1 MKSLKKYWFFPAI
14 PALFALW
21 LVLNELSIY
30 ARMGYLFYSFSTST
44 FNWITFIFFAAA
56 LAALAL
62 NAANAKKPAY
72 VLFGV
77 TAFAA
82 VAAIIIS
89 VLNMINFSVLNML
102 NFGDRDV
109 MQVIS
114 SLIEFG
120 APAVL
125 IGISVFSKV
134 LKRRALALG
143 FIVCFGAMV
152 LAKFIDYLIYGFPFF
167 WAILYALEDLILDA
181 LPLLMLA
188 VAAIAPFERI
198 RIADLPDEPAFRNLA
213 RTKAQP
219 NPNLPATKTKLIAIL
234 LAIFTGGFGVDRF
247 YLGYTGLGV
256 VKLLTAGGFGIWSLI
271 DLIRICTGSLRPAD
285 GSPWQ
290 EDAPKTPV
298 QSSEPSAIESLERLA
313 KLYERGLLTEEE
325 FAKKKAEM
333 LAKM

>member
-21 LVLNELSIY
+21 LVLNELVLNELFIY
-30 ARMGYLFYSFSTST
+30 ARMGYLIYSVSTST

-72 VLFGV
+72 VLFGI

-82 VAAIIIS
+82 VAAMIIS
-89 VLNMINFSVLNML
+89 VLNMIYY
-102 NFGDRDV
+102 GERDV
-109 MQVIS
+109 VRVIS
-114 SLIEFG
+114 SLIEFA
-120 APAVL
+120 APTAL

-152 LAKFIDYLIYGFPFF
+152 LAKFIAYLILGAPFF
-167 WAILYALEDLILDA
+167 WAILYALERLILDA

-198 RIADLPDEPAFRNLA
+198 RIADLPDEPAFRKLA

-219 NPNLPATKTKLIAIL
+219 NPNLPATKTKLTAIL

-290 EDAPKTPV
+290 EDAPKAPV

-313 KLYERGLLTEEE
+313 NLYERGLLTEEE

>member
-30 ARMGYLFYSFSTST
+30 ARMGYFLYSFSTST
-44 FNWITFIFFAAA
+44 FNWITFIFFAVA
-56 LAALAL
+56 LATLAL

-82 VAAIIIS
+82 VAAMIIS
-89 VLNMINFSVLNML
+89 VLNMINF
-102 NFGDRDV
+102 GERDV
-109 MQVIS
+109 VRVIS
-114 SLIEFG
+114 SLIEFA
-120 APAVL
+120 APAAL

-143 FIVCFGAMV
+143 FIVCFGATL
-152 LAKFIDYLIYGFPFF
+152 LAKFIAYLILGAPFF
-167 WAILYALEDLILDA
+167 WAILYALERLILDA

-198 RIADLPDEPAFRNLA
+198 RIADLPDEPAFRKLA

-219 NPNLPATKTKLIAIL
+219 NPNLPATKTKLTAIL

-290 EDAPKTPV
+290 EDAPKAPV

-313 KLYERGLLTEEE
+313 KLYEQGLLTEEE

>member
-82 VAAIIIS
+82 AAAMIIS
-89 VLNMINFSVLNML
+89 VLNMIYY
-102 NFGDRDV
+102 GDRDV
-109 MQVIS
+109 VRVIP
-114 SLIEFG
+114 SLIEFV
-120 APAVL
+120 APAAL

-143 FIVCFGAMV
+143 FIVCFGATL
-152 LAKFIDYLIYGFPFF
+152 LAKFIAYLILGAPFF
-167 WAILYALEDLILDA
+167 WAILYALERLILDA

-198 RIADLPDEPAFRNLA
+198 RIADLPDEPAFRKLA

-219 NPNLPATKTKLIAIL
+219 NPNLPATKNKLTAIL

-256 VKLLTAGGFGIWSLI
+256 VKLLTAGGFGIWALI
-271 DLIRICTGSLRPAD
+271 DLILICTGSLRPAD

-290 EDAPKTPV
+290 EDAPKAPV

-313 KLYERGLLTEEE
+313 KLYEQGLLTDEE

>member
-21 LVLNELSIY
+21 LVLNELVLNELFIY
-30 ARMGYLFYSFSTST
+30 ARMGYLIYSVSTST

-62 NAANAKKPAY
+62 NTANAKKPAY

-89 VLNMINFSVLNML
+89 VRIMINF
-102 NFGDRDV
+102 GERDV
-109 MQVIS
+109 VRVIP
-114 SLIEFG
+114 SLIEFT
-120 APAVL
+120 APTAL

-152 LAKFIDYLIYGFPFF
+152 LAKFIAYLIYGFPFF

-198 RIADLPDEPAFRNLA
+198 RIADLPDEPAFRKLA

-219 NPNLPATKTKLIAIL
+219 NPNLPATKTKLTAIL

-256 VKLLTAGGFGIWSLI
+256 VKLLTAGGFGIWLLI

-290 EDAPKTPV
+290 EDAPKAPV
-298 QSSEPSAIESLERLA
+298 PSSEPSAIESLERLA
-313 KLYERGLLTEEE
+313 NLYERGLLAEEE

>member
-1 MKSLKKYWFFPAI
+1 MMKSLKKYWFFPAI

-21 LVLNELSIY
+21 LVLNELFIY
-30 ARMGYLFYSFSTST
+30 ARMGYLIYSVSTST

-72 VLFGV
+72 VLFGI

-82 VAAIIIS
+82 VAAMIIS
-89 VLNMINFSVLNML
+89 VRIMINY
-102 NFGDRDV
+102 GERDV
-109 MQVIS
+109 VRVIS
-114 SLIEFG
+114 SLIEFA
-120 APAVL
+120 APTAL

-152 LAKFIDYLIYGFPFF
+152 LAKFIAYLILGAPFF
-167 WAILYALEDLILDA
+167 WAILYALERLILDA

-198 RIADLPDEPAFRNLA
+198 RIADLPDEPAFRKLA

-219 NPNLPATKTKLIAIL
+219 NLNLPATKNKLTAIL

-290 EDAPKTPV
+290 EDAPKAPV

-313 KLYERGLLTEEE
+313 KLYEQGLLTDEE

>member
-30 ARMGYLFYSFSTST
+30 ARIGYFLYSFSTST

-82 VAAIIIS
+82 VAAMIIS
-89 VLNMINFSVLNML
+89 VLNMIYY
-102 NFGDRDV
+102 GERDV
-109 MQVIS
+109 VRVIS
-114 SLIEFG
+114 SPIEFA
-120 APAVL
+120 APTAL

-152 LAKFIDYLIYGFPFF
+152 LAKFIAYLIYGFPFF

-198 RIADLPDEPAFRNLA
+198 RIADLPDEPAFRKLA

-219 NPNLPATKTKLIAIL
+219 NPNLPATKTKLTAIL
-234 LAIFTGGFGVDRF
+234 LAIFTGGFGADRF

-256 VKLLTAGGFGIWSLI
+256 VKLLTAGGLGIWSLI

-290 EDAPKTPV
+290 EDAPKAPV

-313 KLYERGLLTEEE
+313 KLYEQGLLTEEE

>member
-30 ARMGYLFYSFSTST
+30 ARMGYLLYSFSTPT

-62 NAANAKKPAY
+62 NTANAKKPAY

-89 VLNMINFSVLNML
+89 VRIMINY
-102 NFGDRDV
+102 GERDV
-109 MQVIS
+109 MRVIP

-120 APAVL
+120 APAAL

-152 LAKFIDYLIYGFPFF
+152 LAKFIAYLIYGFPFF
-167 WAILYALEDLILDA
+167 WAILYALERLILDA

-198 RIADLPDEPAFRNLA
+198 RIADLPDEPAFRKLA

-290 EDAPKTPV
+290 EDAPKAPV
-298 QSSEPSAIESLERLA
+298 QSNEPSAIESLERLA
-313 KLYERGLLTEEE
+313 NLYERGLLTEEE

>member
-1 MKSLKKYWFFPAI
+1 MMKSLKKYWFFPAI

-21 LVLNELSIY
+21 LVLNVLVLNELFIY
-30 ARMGYLFYSFSTST
+30 ARMGYLIYSVSTST

-72 VLFGV
+72 VLFGI

-82 VAAIIIS
+82 VAAMIIS
-89 VLNMINFSVLNML
+89 VLNMIYY
-102 NFGDRDV
+102 GERDV
-109 MQVIS
+109 VRVIS
-114 SLIEFG
+114 SLIEFA
-120 APAVL
+120 APTAL

-152 LAKFIDYLIYGFPFF
+152 LAKFIAYLILGAPFF
-167 WAILYALEDLILDA
+167 WAILYALERLILDA

-198 RIADLPDEPAFRNLA
+198 RIADLPDEPAFRKLA
-213 RTKAQP
+213 RAKAQP
-219 NPNLPATKTKLIAIL
+219 NPNLPATKTKLTAIL

-290 EDAPKTPV
+290 EDAPKAPV
-298 QSSEPSAIESLERLA
+298 QSSESSAIESLERLA
-313 KLYERGLLTEEE
+313 NLYERGLLTEEE

>member
-1 MKSLKKYWFFPAI
+1 MMKSLKKYWFFPAI

-21 LVLNELSIY
+21 LVLNALSIY
-30 ARMGYLFYSFSTST
+30 ARIDYFLYWFSTST
-44 FNWITFIFFAAA
+44 FSWITFIFFAAA

-82 VAAIIIS
+82 VAAMIIS
-89 VLNMINFSVLNML
+89 VLNMINFGYRYIVL
-102 NFGDRDV
+102 R
-109 MQVIS
+109 VIP
-114 SLIEFG
+114 SLIEFA
-120 APAVL
+120 APTAL

-143 FIVCFGAMV
+143 FIVCFSTMV
-152 LAKFIDYLIYGFPFF
+152 LAKFIAYLIYGFPFF

-198 RIADLPDEPAFRNLA
+198 RIADLPDEPAFRKLDRA
-213 RTKAQP
+213 KAQP
-219 NPNLPATKTKLIAIL
+219 NPNLPATKTKLTAIL

-290 EDAPKTPV
+290 EDAPKAPV

-313 KLYERGLLTEEE
+313 NLYERGLLTEEE

>member
-21 LVLNELSIY
+21 LVLNALSIY
-30 ARMGYLFYSFSTST
+30 ARIGYFLYSFSTST

-77 TAFAA
+77 TEFAA

-89 VLNMINFSVLNML
+89 VRIMINF
-102 NFGDRDV
+102 GERDV
-109 MQVIS
+109 VRVIP
-114 SLIEFG
+114 SLIEFA
-120 APAVL
+120 APTAL

-152 LAKFIDYLIYGFPFF
+152 LAKFIAYLILGAPFF
-167 WAILYALEDLILDA
+167 WAILYALEDLLLDA
-181 LPLLMLA
+181 LPFLMLA

-198 RIADLPDEPAFRNLA
+198 RIADLPDEPAFRKLA

-219 NPNLPATKTKLIAIL
+219 NPNLPATKTKLTAIL

-290 EDAPKTPV
+290 EDAPKAPV

-313 KLYERGLLTEEE
+313 KLYEQGLLTEEE

>member
-21 LVLNELSIY
+21 LVLNVLSIY
-30 ARMGYLFYSFSTST
+30 ARIGYFLYSFSTST

-82 VAAIIIS
+82 VAAMIIS
-89 VLNMINFSVLNML
+89 VLNMINF
-102 NFGDRDV
+102 GERDV
-109 MQVIS
+109 VRFS
-114 SLIEFG
+114 PSLIEFA
-120 APAVL
+120 APTAL

-152 LAKFIDYLIYGFPFF
+152 LAKFIAYLILGAPFF
-167 WAILYALEDLILDA
+167 WAILYALERLILDA
-181 LPLLMLA
+181 LPFLMLA

-198 RIADLPDEPAFRNLA
+198 RIADLPDEPAFRKLA

-219 NPNLPATKTKLIAIL
+219 NPNLPATKTKLTAIL

-247 YLGYTGLGV
+247 YLGYAGLGV

-290 EDAPKTPV
+290 EDAPKAPV

-313 KLYERGLLTEEE
+313 KLYEQGLLTEEE

>member
-21 LVLNELSIY
+21 LVLNELVLNELFIY
-30 ARMGYLFYSFSTST
+30 ARMGYLIYSVSTST

-72 VLFGV
+72 VLFGI

-82 VAAIIIS
+82 VAAMIIS
-89 VLNMINFSVLNML
+89 VLNMIYY
-102 NFGDRDV
+102 GERDV
-109 MQVIS
+109 VRVIS
-114 SLIEFG
+114 SLIEFA
-120 APAVL
+120 APTAL

-143 FIVCFGAMV
+143 FIVCFGATL
-152 LAKFIDYLIYGFPFF
+152 LAKFIAYLIYGSPFF

-198 RIADLPDEPAFRNLA
+198 RIADLPDEPAFRKLA

-219 NPNLPATKTKLIAIL
+219 NPNLPATKTKLTAIL

-290 EDAPKTPV
+290 EDAPKAPV

-313 KLYERGLLTEEE
+313 NLYERGLLTEEE

>member
-21 LVLNELSIY
+21 LVLNELVLNELFIY
-30 ARMGYLFYSFSTST
+30 ARMGYFIYSFSAST
-44 FNWITFIFFAAA
+44 FNWIAIIFFAAA
-56 LAALAL
+56 LATLAL

-82 VAAIIIS
+82 VAAMIIS
-89 VLNMINFSVLNML
+89 VLNMIYY
-102 NFGDRDV
+102 GERDV
-109 MQVIS
+109 VRVIS
-114 SLIEFG
+114 SLIEFA
-120 APAVL
+120 APTAL

-143 FIVCFGAMV
+143 FIVCFGATL
-152 LAKFIDYLIYGFPFF
+152 LAKFIAYLIYGSPFF
-167 WAILYALEDLILDA
+167 WAILYALERLILDA

-188 VAAIAPFERI
+188 VAALAPFERI

-219 NPNLPATKTKLIAIL
+219 NPNLPATKNKLTAIL

-290 EDAPKTPV
+290 EDAPKAPV

-313 KLYERGLLTEEE
+313 KLYEQGLLTDEE

>member
-1 MKSLKKYWFFPAI
+1 MMKSLKKYWFFPAI

-30 ARMGYLFYSFSTST
+30 ARMGYLIYSLSTST
-44 FNWITFIFFAAA
+44 FIIFFAAA

-82 VAAIIIS
+82 VAAMIIS
-89 VLNMINFSVLNML
+89 VLNMINF
-102 NFGDRDV
+102 GERDV
-109 MQVIS
+109 VRVIS
-114 SLIEFG
+114 SLIEFA
-120 APAVL
+120 APTAL

-143 FIVCFGAMV
+143 FIVCLGTMV
-152 LAKFIDYLIYGFPFF
+152 LAKFIAYLIYGSPFF
-167 WAILYALEDLILDA
+167 RAILYALEDLILDA

-188 VAAIAPFERI
+188 VAALAPFERI
-198 RIADLPDEPAFRNLA
+198 RIADLPDEPAFRKLA

-219 NPNLPATKTKLIAIL
+219 NPNLPATKNKLTAIL

-290 EDAPKTPV
+290 EDAPKAPV

-313 KLYERGLLTEEE
+313 KLYEQGLLTDEE

>member
-21 LVLNELSIY
+21 LVLNKLFDMWLLHSYSIDAY
-30 ARMGYLFYSFSTST
+30 IHYSFSPST

-56 LAALAL
+56 LATLAL

-82 VAAIIIS
+82 VAAMIIS
-89 VLNMINFSVLNML
+89 VRIMINY
-102 NFGDRDV
+102 GERDV
-109 MQVIS
+109 VRVIP
-114 SLIEFG
+114 SLIEFV
-120 APAVL
+120 APAAL

-152 LAKFIDYLIYGFPFF
+152 LAKFIAYLIYGFPFF

-198 RIADLPDEPAFRNLA
+198 RIADLPDEPAFRKLA

-219 NPNLPATKTKLIAIL
+219 NPNLPATKNKLTAIL

-290 EDAPKTPV
+290 EDAPKAPV

-313 KLYERGLLTEEE
+313 NLYERGLLTEEE

>member
-21 LVLNELSIY
+21 LVLNELVLNELFIY
-30 ARMGYLFYSFSTST
+30 ARMGYLIYSVSTST

-62 NAANAKKPAY
+62 NTANAKKPAY

-82 VAAIIIS
+82 VAAMIIS
-89 VLNMINFSVLNML
+89 VLNMIYY
-102 NFGDRDV
+102 GERDV
-109 MQVIS
+109 VRVIS
-114 SLIEFG
+114 SLIEFA
-120 APAVL
+120 APTAL

-143 FIVCFGAMV
+143 FIVCFGATL
-152 LAKFIDYLIYGFPFF
+152 LAKFIAYLILGAPFF
-167 WAILYALEDLILDA
+167 WAILYALERLILDA

-198 RIADLPDEPAFRNLA
+198 RIADLPDEPAFRKLA

-219 NPNLPATKTKLIAIL
+219 NPNLPATKTKLTAIL

-290 EDAPKTPV
+290 EDAPKAPV
-298 QSSEPSAIESLERLA
+298 QPSEPSAIESLERLA
-313 KLYERGLLTEEE
+313 NLYERGLLTEEE

>member
-21 LVLNELSIY
+21 LVLNELVLNELFIY
-30 ARMGYLFYSFSTST
+30 ARMGYLIYSVSTST

-72 VLFGV
+72 VLFGI

-82 VAAIIIS
+82 VAAMIIS
-89 VLNMINFSVLNML
+89 VLNMIYY
-102 NFGDRDV
+102 GERDV
-109 MQVIS
+109 VRVIS
-114 SLIEFG
+114 SLIEFV
-120 APAVL
+120 APAAL

-143 FIVCFGAMV
+143 FIVCFGATL
-152 LAKFIDYLIYGFPFF
+152 LAKFIAYLILGAPFF
-167 WAILYALEDLILDA
+167 WAILYALERLILDA

-188 VAAIAPFERI
+188 VAALAPFERL
-198 RIADLPDEPAFRNLA
+198 RIADLPDEPAFRKLA

-219 NPNLPATKTKLIAIL
+219 NPNLPATKNKLTAIL

-290 EDAPKTPV
+290 EDAPKAPV

-313 KLYERGLLTEEE
+313 KLYEQGLLTDEE

>member
-1 MKSLKKYWFFPAI
+1 M
-14 PALFALW
+14 
-21 LVLNELSIY
+21 
-30 ARMGYLFYSFSTST
+30 
-44 FNWITFIFFAAA
+44 
-56 LAALAL
+56 
-62 NAANAKKPAY
+62 
-72 VLFGV
+72 
-77 TAFAA
+77 
-82 VAAIIIS
+82 IIS
-89 VLNMINFSVLNML
+89 VRIMINY
-102 NFGDRDV
+102 GERDV
-109 MQVIS
+109 VRVIP
-114 SLIEFG
+114 SLIEFV
-120 APAVL
+120 APAAL

-143 FIVCFGAMV
+143 FIVCFGATL
-152 LAKFIDYLIYGFPFF
+152 LAKFIAYLILGAPFF
-167 WAILYALEDLILDA
+167 WAILYALERLILDA

-198 RIADLPDEPAFRNLA
+198 RIADLPDEPAFRKLA

-219 NPNLPATKTKLIAIL
+219 NPNLPATKNKLTAIL

-290 EDAPKTPV
+290 EDAPKAPV
-298 QSSEPSAIESLERLA
+298 QSNEPSAIESLERLA
-313 KLYERGLLTEEE
+313 NLYERGLLTEEE

>member
-21 LVLNELSIY
+21 LVLNELVLNELFIY
-30 ARMGYLFYSFSTST
+30 ARMGYLIYSVSPST

-82 VAAIIIS
+82 VAAMIIS
-89 VLNMINFSVLNML
+89 VLNMIYY
-102 NFGDRDV
+102 GERDV
-109 MQVIS
+109 VRFIP
-114 SLIEFG
+114 SLIEFA
-120 APAVL
+120 APTAL

-143 FIVCFGAMV
+143 FIVCFGATL
-152 LAKFIDYLIYGFPFF
+152 LAKFIAYLIYGSPFF
-167 WAILYALEDLILDA
+167 WAILYALERLILDA

-188 VAAIAPFERI
+188 VAAIAPFERL
-198 RIADLPDEPAFRNLA
+198 RIADLPDEPAFRKLN

-219 NPNLPATKTKLIAIL
+219 NPNLPATKTKLTAIL

-290 EDAPKTPV
+290 EDAPKAPV

-313 KLYERGLLTEEE
+313 KLYEQGLLTEEE

>member
-21 LVLNELSIY
+21 LVLNELVLNELFIY
-30 ARMGYLFYSFSTST
+30 ARMGYLIYSVSTST

-82 VAAIIIS
+82 VAAMIIS
-89 VLNMINFSVLNML
+89 VLNMIYY
-102 NFGDRDV
+102 GERDV
-109 MQVIS
+109 VRVIS
-114 SLIEFG
+114 SLIEFA
-120 APAVL
+120 APTAL

-152 LAKFIDYLIYGFPFF
+152 LAKFIAYLIYGFPFF

-198 RIADLPDEPAFRNLA
+198 RIADLPDEPAFRKLA
-213 RTKAQP
+213 RAKAQP
-219 NPNLPATKTKLIAIL
+219 NPNLPATKNKLTAIL

-290 EDAPKTPV
+290 EDAPKAPV

-313 KLYERGLLTEEE
+313 NLYERGLLTEEE

>member
-21 LVLNELSIY
+21 LVLNELVLNELFIY
-30 ARMGYLFYSFSTST
+30 ARMGYLIYSVSTST

-72 VLFGV
+72 VLFGI

-82 VAAIIIS
+82 VAAMIIS
-89 VLNMINFSVLNML
+89 VLNMIYY
-102 NFGDRDV
+102 GERDV
-109 MQVIS
+109 VRVIS
-114 SLIEFG
+114 SLIEFA
-120 APAVL
+120 APTAL

-143 FIVCFGAMV
+143 FIVCFGATL
-152 LAKFIDYLIYGFPFF
+152 LAKFIAYLILGAPFF
-167 WAILYALEDLILDA
+167 WAILYALERLILDA
-181 LPLLMLA
+181 LPFLMLA

-198 RIADLPDEPAFRNLA
+198 RIADLPDEPAFRKLA

-219 NPNLPATKTKLIAIL
+219 NPNLPATKTKLTAIL

-256 VKLLTAGGFGIWSLI
+256 VKLLTAGGFGIWALI

-290 EDAPKTPV
+290 EDAPKAPV

-313 KLYERGLLTEEE
+313 KLYERGLLTDEE

>member
-1 MKSLKKYWFFPAI
+1 MMKSLKKYWFFPAI

-21 LVLNELSIY
+21 LVLNELVLNELFIY
-30 ARMGYLFYSFSTST
+30 ARMGYFIYSFSTST

-82 VAAIIIS
+82 VAAMIIS
-89 VLNMINFSVLNML
+89 VLTMINY
-102 NFGDRDV
+102 GDRDV
-109 MQVIS
+109 VRVIP
-114 SLIEFG
+114 SLIEFA
-120 APAVL
+120 APAAL

-143 FIVCFGAMV
+143 FIVCFGATL
-152 LAKFIDYLIYGFPFF
+152 LAKFIAYLIYGSPFF
-167 WAILYALEDLILDA
+167 RAILYALEDLLLDA

-188 VAAIAPFERI
+188 VAAIAPFERL
-198 RIADLPDEPAFRNLA
+198 RIADLPDEPAFRKLA

-219 NPNLPATKTKLIAIL
+219 NPNLPATKNKLTAIL

-290 EDAPKTPV
+290 EDAPKAPV

-313 KLYERGLLTEEE
+313 KLYEQGLLTDEE

>member
-1 MKSLKKYWFFPAI
+1 MMKSLKKYWFFPAI

-21 LVLNELSIY
+21 LVLNELVLNELFIY
-30 ARMGYLFYSFSTST
+30 ARMGYLIYSVSTST

-72 VLFGV
+72 VLFGI

-82 VAAIIIS
+82 VAAMIIS
-89 VLNMINFSVLNML
+89 VLNMIYY
-102 NFGDRDV
+102 GERDV
-109 MQVIS
+109 VRVIS
-114 SLIEFG
+114 SLIEFA
-120 APAVL
+120 APTAL

-152 LAKFIDYLIYGFPFF
+152 LAKFIAYLILGAPFF
-167 WAILYALEDLILDA
+167 WAILYALERLILDA

-198 RIADLPDEPAFRNLA
+198 RIADLPDEPAFRKLA

-219 NPNLPATKTKLIAIL
+219 NPNLPATKTKLTAIL

-290 EDAPKTPV
+290 EDAPKAPV

-313 KLYERGLLTEEE
+313 KLYEQGLLTDEE

>member
-1 MKSLKKYWFFPAI
+1 MMKSLKKYWFFPAI

-44 FNWITFIFFAAA
+44 FIIFFAAA

-82 VAAIIIS
+82 VAAMIIS
-89 VLNMINFSVLNML
+89 VLIMINY
-102 NFGDRDV
+102 GERDV
-109 MQVIS
+109 VRVIP
-114 SLIEFG
+114 SLIEFA
-120 APAVL
+120 APTAL

-152 LAKFIDYLIYGFPFF
+152 LAKFIAYLIYGFPF
-167 WAILYALEDLILDA
+167 YALEDLILDA

-198 RIADLPDEPAFRNLA
+198 RIADLPDEPAFRKLA

-247 YLGYTGLGV
+247 YPGYTGLGV

-290 EDAPKTPV
+290 EDAPKAPV
-298 QSSEPSAIESLERLA
+298 QSNEPSAIESLERLA
-313 KLYERGLLTEEE
+313 KLYEQGLLTEEE

>member
-21 LVLNELSIY
+21 LVLNVLSIY
-30 ARMGYLFYSFSTST
+30 ARIGYFLYSFSTST

-82 VAAIIIS
+82 VAAMIIS
-89 VLNMINFSVLNML
+89 VLNMINF
-102 NFGDRDV
+102 GERDV
-109 MQVIS
+109 VRVIS
-114 SLIEFG
+114 SLIEFA
-120 APAVL
+120 APTAL

-143 FIVCFGAMV
+143 FIVCFGATL
-152 LAKFIDYLIYGFPFF
+152 LAKFIAYLILGAPFF
-167 WAILYALEDLILDA
+167 WAILYALERLILDA

-198 RIADLPDEPAFRNLA
+198 RIADLPDEPAFRKLA

-219 NPNLPATKTKLIAIL
+219 NPNLPATKTKLTAIL

-290 EDAPKTPV
+290 EDAPKAPV
-298 QSSEPSAIESLERLA
+298 QSNEPSAIESLERLA
-313 KLYERGLLTEEE
+313 NLYERGLLTEEE

>member
-1 MKSLKKYWFFPAI
+1 MMKSLKKYWFFPAI

-21 LVLNELSIY
+21 LVLNALSIY
-30 ARMGYLFYSFSTST
+30 ARIGYFIYSFSTST
-44 FNWITFIFFAAA
+44 FNWITFIFFAVA
-56 LAALAL
+56 LATLAL

-82 VAAIIIS
+82 VAAMIIS
-89 VLNMINFSVLNML
+89 VLNMINFGYTYIVL
-102 NFGDRDV
+102 R
-109 MQVIS
+109 VIP
-114 SLIEFG
+114 SLIEFA
-120 APAVL
+120 APTAL

-143 FIVCFGAMV
+143 FIVCLGAMV
-152 LAKFIDYLIYGFPFF
+152 LAKFIAYLIYGSPFF
-167 WAILYALEDLILDA
+167 RAILYALEDLLLDA
-181 LPLLMLA
+181 LPFLMLA

-198 RIADLPDEPAFRNLA
+198 RIADLPDEPAFRKLA

-219 NPNLPATKTKLIAIL
+219 NPNLPATKNKLTAIL

-290 EDAPKTPV
+290 EDAPKAPV

-313 KLYERGLLTEEE
+313 KLYEQGLLTDEE

>member
-1 MKSLKKYWFFPAI
+1 MMKSLKKYWFFPAI

-30 ARMGYLFYSFSTST
+30 ARMGYLFYSLSTST
-44 FNWITFIFFAAA
+44 FIIFFAAA

-89 VLNMINFSVLNML
+89 VHIMINY
-102 NFGDRDV
+102 GERDV
-109 MQVIS
+109 VRVIP
-114 SLIEFG
+114 SLIEFA
-120 APAVL
+120 APTAL

-152 LAKFIDYLIYGFPFF
+152 LAKFIAYLIYGFPFF
-167 WAILYALEDLILDA
+167 WTILYALEDLILDA

-198 RIADLPDEPAFRNLA
+198 RIADLPDEPAFRKLA

-219 NPNLPATKTKLIAIL
+219 NPNLPATKTKLTAIL

-271 DLIRICTGSLRPAD
+271 DLIRICTGSLHPAD

-290 EDAPKTPV
+290 EDAPKAPV

>member
-21 LVLNELSIY
+21 LVLNELVLNELFIY
-30 ARMGYLFYSFSTST
+30 ARMGYLIYSVSTST

-82 VAAIIIS
+82 VAAMIIS
-89 VLNMINFSVLNML
+89 VLNMIYY
-102 NFGDRDV
+102 GERDV
-109 MQVIS
+109 VRVIS
-114 SLIEFG
+114 SLIEFA
-120 APAVL
+120 APTAL

-143 FIVCFGAMV
+143 FIVCFGATL
-152 LAKFIDYLIYGFPFF
+152 LAKFIAYLILGAPFF
-167 WAILYALEDLILDA
+167 WAILYALERLILDA

-198 RIADLPDEPAFRNLA
+198 RIADLPDEPAFRKLA

-219 NPNLPATKTKLIAIL
+219 NPNLPATKTKLTAIL

-290 EDAPKTPV
+290 EDAPKAPV
-298 QSSEPSAIESLERLA
+298 QSNEPSAIESLERLA
-313 KLYERGLLTEEE
+313 KLYEQGLLTDEE

>member
-1 MKSLKKYWFFPAI
+1 MMKSLKKYWFFPAI

-21 LVLNELSIY
+21 LVLNALSIY
-30 ARMGYLFYSFSTST
+30 ARIGYFIYSFSTST
-44 FNWITFIFFAAA
+44 FNWITFIFFAVA
-56 LAALAL
+56 LATLAL

-82 VAAIIIS
+82 VAAMIIS
-89 VLNMINFSVLNML
+89 VLNMINFGYTYIVL
-102 NFGDRDV
+102 R
-109 MQVIS
+109 VIP
-114 SLIEFG
+114 SLIEFA
-120 APAVL
+120 APTAL

-143 FIVCFGAMV
+143 FIVCLGAMV
-152 LAKFIDYLIYGFPFF
+152 LAKFIAYLIYGSPFF
-167 WAILYALEDLILDA
+167 RAILYALEDLLLDA
-181 LPLLMLA
+181 LPFLMLA

-198 RIADLPDEPAFRNLA
+198 RIADLPDEPAFRKLA

-219 NPNLPATKTKLIAIL
+219 NPNLPATKNKLTAIL

-290 EDAPKTPV
+290 EDAPKAPV

-313 KLYERGLLTEEE
+313 
-325 FAKKKAEM
+325 
-333 LAKM
+333 

>member
-1 MKSLKKYWFFPAI
+1 MMKSLKKYWFFPAI

-21 LVLNELSIY
+21 LVLNVLSIY
-30 ARMGYLFYSFSTST
+30 ARIGYFLYSFSTST
-44 FNWITFIFFAAA
+44 FNWITFIFFAVA
-56 LAALAL
+56 LATLAL

-82 VAAIIIS
+82 VAAMIIS
-89 VLNMINFSVLNML
+89 VLNMINF
-102 NFGDRDV
+102 GERDV
-109 MQVIS
+109 VRVIS
-114 SLIEFG
+114 SLIEFA
-120 APAVL
+120 APTAL

-143 FIVCFGAMV
+143 FIVCFGATL
-152 LAKFIDYLIYGFPFF
+152 LAKFIAYLILGAPFF
-167 WAILYALEDLILDA
+167 WAILYALERLILDA

-198 RIADLPDEPAFRNLA
+198 RIADLPDEPAFRKLA

-290 EDAPKTPV
+290 EDAPKAPV
-298 QSSEPSAIESLERLA
+298 QSCEPSAIESLERLA

>member
-21 LVLNELSIY
+21 LVLNKLFDMWLLHSYSIDAY
-30 ARMGYLFYSFSTST
+30 IHYSFSPST

-56 LAALAL
+56 LATLAL

-82 VAAIIIS
+82 VAAMIIS
-89 VLNMINFSVLNML
+89 VRIMINY
-102 NFGDRDV
+102 GERDV
-109 MQVIS
+109 VRVIP
-114 SLIEFG
+114 SLIEFV
-120 APAVL
+120 APAAL

-143 FIVCFGAMV
+143 FIVCFGATL
-152 LAKFIDYLIYGFPFF
+152 LAKFIAYLILGAPFF
-167 WAILYALEDLILDA
+167 WAILYALERLILDA

-198 RIADLPDEPAFRNLA
+198 RIADLPDEPAFRKLA

-219 NPNLPATKTKLIAIL
+219 NPNLPATKTKLTAIL

-256 VKLLTAGGFGIWSLI
+256 VKLLTAGGFGIWALI

-290 EDAPKTPV
+290 EDAPKAPV

-313 KLYERGLLTEEE
+313 NLYERGLLTEEE

>member
-1 MKSLKKYWFFPAI
+1 MMKSLKKYWFFPAI

-21 LVLNELSIY
+21 LVLNELVLNELFIY
-30 ARMGYLFYSFSTST
+30 ARMGYLIYSVSTST

-62 NAANAKKPAY
+62 NTANAKKPAY

-82 VAAIIIS
+82 VAAMIIS
-89 VLNMINFSVLNML
+89 VLNMIYY
-102 NFGDRDV
+102 GERDV
-109 MQVIS
+109 VRVIS
-114 SLIEFG
+114 SLIEFA
-120 APAVL
+120 APTAL

-152 LAKFIDYLIYGFPFF
+152 LAKFTAYLIYGFPFF
-167 WAILYALEDLILDA
+167 WAILYVLEDLILDA

-198 RIADLPDEPAFRNLA
+198 RIADLPDEPAFRKLA

-219 NPNLPATKTKLIAIL
+219 TPNLPATKNKLTAIL

-290 EDAPKTPV
+290 EDAPKAPV

-313 KLYERGLLTEEE
+313 NLYERGLLTEEE

>member
-1 MKSLKKYWFFPAI
+1 MMKSLKKYWFFPAI

-30 ARMGYLFYSFSTST
+30 ARMGYLFYSLSTST
-44 FNWITFIFFAAA
+44 FIIFFAAA

-89 VLNMINFSVLNML
+89 VRIMINF
-102 NFGDRDV
+102 GERDV
-109 MQVIS
+109 VRFIP
-114 SLIEFG
+114 SLIEFA
-120 APAVL
+120 APAAL

-152 LAKFIDYLIYGFPFF
+152 LAKFIAYLIYDFPFF

-198 RIADLPDEPAFRNLA
+198 RIADLPDEPAFRKLN

-219 NPNLPATKTKLIAIL
+219 NPNLPATKNKLTAIL

-290 EDAPKTPV
+290 EDAPKAPV

-313 KLYERGLLTEEE
+313 KLYEQGLLTDEE

>member
-21 LVLNELSIY
+21 LVLNKLFDMWLLHSYSIDAY
-30 ARMGYLFYSFSTST
+30 IHYSFSPST

-56 LAALAL
+56 LATLAL

-82 VAAIIIS
+82 VAAMIIS
-89 VLNMINFSVLNML
+89 VRIMINY
-102 NFGDRDV
+102 GERDV
-109 MQVIS
+109 VRVIP
-114 SLIEFG
+114 SLIEFV
-120 APAVL
+120 APAAL

-143 FIVCFGAMV
+143 FVVCLGTMV
-152 LAKFIDYLIYGFPFF
+152 LAKFIAYLILGAPFF

-198 RIADLPDEPAFRNLA
+198 RIADLPDEPAFRKLA

-219 NPNLPATKTKLIAIL
+219 NPNLPATKNKLTAIL

-256 VKLLTAGGFGIWSLI
+256 VKLLTAGGFGIWALI
-271 DLIRICTGSLRPAD
+271 DLILICTGSLRPAD

-290 EDAPKTPV
+290 EDAPKAPV

-313 KLYERGLLTEEE
+313 NLYERGLLTEEE

>member
-1 MKSLKKYWFFPAI
+1 MMKSLKKYWFFPAI

-21 LVLNELSIY
+21 LVLNALSIY
-30 ARMGYLFYSFSTST
+30 ARIGYFIYSFSTST
-44 FNWITFIFFAAA
+44 FNWITFIFFAVA
-56 LAALAL
+56 LATLAL

-82 VAAIIIS
+82 VAAMIIS
-89 VLNMINFSVLNML
+89 VRIMINYGYTYIVL
-102 NFGDRDV
+102 R
-109 MQVIS
+109 VIP
-114 SLIEFG
+114 SLIEFA
-120 APAVL
+120 APTAL

-152 LAKFIDYLIYGFPFF
+152 LAKFIAYLILGAPFF
-167 WAILYALEDLILDA
+167 WAILYALERLILDA

-198 RIADLPDEPAFRNLA
+198 RIADLPDEPAFRKLA

-219 NPNLPATKTKLIAIL
+219 NPNLPATKTKLTAIL

-290 EDAPKTPV
+290 EDAPKAPV

-313 KLYERGLLTEEE
+313 NLYERGLLTEEE

>member
-21 LVLNELSIY
+21 LVLNELVLNELFIY
-30 ARMGYLFYSFSTST
+30 ARMGYLIYSVSTST

-72 VLFGV
+72 VLFGI

-82 VAAIIIS
+82 VAAMIIS
-89 VLNMINFSVLNML
+89 VLNMIYY
-102 NFGDRDV
+102 GERDV
-109 MQVIS
+109 VRVIS
-114 SLIEFG
+114 SLIEFA
-120 APAVL
+120 APTAL

-152 LAKFIDYLIYGFPFF
+152 LAKFIAYLIFGFPFF

-188 VAAIAPFERI
+188 IAAIAPFERI
-198 RIADLPDEPAFRNLA
+198 RIADLPDEPAFRKLA
-213 RTKAQP
+213 RAKAQP
-219 NPNLPATKTKLIAIL
+219 NPNLPATKTKLTAIL
-234 LAIFTGGFGVDRF
+234 LAIFTGSFGVDRF

-290 EDAPKTPV
+290 EDAPKAPV

-313 KLYERGLLTEEE
+313 KLYEQGLLTDEE

>member
-1 MKSLKKYWFFPAI
+1 MMKSLKKYWFFPAI

-21 LVLNELSIY
+21 LVLNELVLNELFIY
-30 ARMGYLFYSFSTST
+30 ARMGYFIYSFSTST

-62 NAANAKKPAY
+62 NTANAKKPAY

-82 VAAIIIS
+82 VAAMIIS
-89 VLNMINFSVLNML
+89 VRIMINY
-102 NFGDRDV
+102 GERDV
-109 MQVIS
+109 VRGIP
-114 SLIEFG
+114 SLIEFA
-120 APAVL
+120 APTAL

-143 FIVCFGAMV
+143 FIVCFGATL
-152 LAKFIDYLIYGFPFF
+152 LAKFIAYLILGSPFF
-167 WAILYALEDLILDA
+167 WAILYALEDLLLDA

-198 RIADLPDEPAFRNLA
+198 RIADLPDEPAFRKLA
-213 RTKAQP
+213 RAKAQP
-219 NPNLPATKTKLIAIL
+219 NPNLPATKNKLTAIL

-290 EDAPKTPV
+290 EDAPKAPV

-313 KLYERGLLTEEE
+313 KLYEQGLLTDEE

>member
-21 LVLNELSIY
+21 LVLNELVLNELFIY
-30 ARMGYLFYSFSTST
+30 ARMGYLIYSVSTST

-56 LAALAL
+56 LATLAL
-62 NAANAKKPAY
+62 NAANAKKLAY

-82 VAAIIIS
+82 VAAMIIS
-89 VLNMINFSVLNML
+89 VLNMIYY
-102 NFGDRDV
+102 GERDV
-109 MQVIS
+109 VRVIS
-114 SLIEFG
+114 SLIEF
-120 APAVL
+120 AALTAL

-152 LAKFIDYLIYGFPFF
+152 LAKFIAYLIYGFPFF

-188 VAAIAPFERI
+188 IAAIAPFERI
-198 RIADLPDEPAFRNLA
+198 RIADLPDEPAFRKLA
-213 RTKAQP
+213 RAKAQP
-219 NPNLPATKTKLIAIL
+219 NPNLPATKTKLTAIL

-290 EDAPKTPV
+290 EDAPKAPV

-313 KLYERGLLTEEE
+313 KLYEQGLLTDEE